1 MKRVMEGWMK
11 GILAAAIVAG
21 VAAAA
26 RRGAA
31 QSASGALF
39 PNDLGPNTI
48 DVSSYPKEYQE
59 TYKVFQ
65 FKCAACHTIARP
77 INSQYVE
84 LSDAEQA
91 AMKASNPQ
99 MFKDPAVWQIGA
111 HIWNRYVKK
120 MMAKPGCPVGRDGKR
135 IWQFLVYDSKARK
148 TGANAVAWKSSRQ
161 KLLEEF
167 AKANPGR
174 YRELFPSTVAA
185 K

>member
-91 AMKASNPQ
+91 AMKAS
-99 MFKDPAVWQIGA
+99 
-111 HIWNRYVKK
+111 
-120 MMAKPGCPVGRDGKR
+120 CPEAPCCGPPIARLSSPLGPSCPYRRDGR
-135 IWQFLVYDSKARK
+135 
-148 TGANAVAWKSSRQ
+148 
-161 KLLEEF
+161 
-167 AKANPGR
+167 
-174 YRELFPSTVAA
+174 
-185 K
+185 

>member
-91 AMKASNPQ
+91 AMKKSAPEI
-99 MFKDPAVWQIGA
+99 FKDPAVWQIGA

-135 IWQFLVYDSKARK
+135 IWQFLVYDSKVRK
-148 TGANAVAWKSSRQ
+148 TGAKAPAWESSRK

-167 AKANPGR
+167 AKANPAR
-174 YRELFPSTVAA
+174 YHELFPSTVAA